1 MGRADLG
8 WRDSQ
13 YYVLSLAEPI
23 LFQLRRKSLVDFGSR
38 GCAVRPEKSYSMDF
52 FKLLCVS
59 TKWPRH
65 CRAGQKKNEFPPPHL
80 LPPRLGQQIVAI
92 FTRAKKGPMSALGQK
107 QTCASQKAMSALPP
121 IATSIAFF
129 GMSALGKSGH
139 RAFYSIN
146 SASDNI
152 DAGIVN
158 PRALAVV
165 RLMTKSKVVGCS
177 MGSSLGFAPRKIL
190 STYSAARRNR
200 AGKLGP

>member
-121 IATSIAFF
+121 IATAKANFRKRACPLYPRKRTCAVQIP
-129 GMSALGKSGH
+129 MSALGQK
-139 RAFYSIN
+139 RTLPAQMIE
-146 SASDNI
+146 
-152 DAGIVN
+152 
-158 PRALAVV
+158 L
-165 RLMTKSKVVGCS
+165 RLN
-177 MGSSLGFAPRKIL
+177 L
-190 STYSAARRNR
+190 
-200 AGKLGP
+200 